1 MGKNPKTQY
10 TTAEPKPIETHVTG
24 TQMGVLLLLI
34 FNLSFLLFCMS
45 IGCESE
51 QKLEP
56 VSLSV
61 EEKKAVLNKQLN
73 TKFENPDA
81 HFELGQLYQAEGNWE
96 KAEYHYTVALS
107 FDPVHRPAQAAL
119 VKGLIKNGYKAKAEQ
134 YARSYINQ
142 ASKASNSVTASL
154 QLAEAFN
161 KQQLDNYALACYQQA
176 LRLGPNSPE
185 VNKQFG
191 FYYLNKNDKEHAK
204 EYLSKS
210 FQLNPN
216 QSDVAGEL
224 GRLGVVVKIPEKKK
238 K

>member
-1 MGKNPKTQY
+1 MGKNPKAQY
-10 TTAEPKPIETHVTG
+10 TAAEPKPIETHVTG
-24 TQMGVLLLLI
+24 TQMWVLSLLI
-34 FNLSFLLFCMS
+34 LNLSFLLFCMS

-56 VSLSV
+56 VPLSA
-61 EEKKAVLNKQLN
+61 EGKKAELHKQLN

-81 HFELGQLYQAEGNWE
+81 HFELGRLYQAEGNWD
-96 KAEYHYTVALS
+96 KAEYHYNVALS
-107 FDPVHRPAQAAL
+107 FDPVNRPAQAAL
-119 VKGLIKNGYKAKAEQ
+119 VKVLINNGDKTKAEQ
-134 YARSYINQ
+134 YAKSYINQ
-142 ASKASNSVTASL
+142 ASSSIMASL

-161 KQQLDNYALACYQQA
+161 RQQLDKYTLACYQQA
-176 LRLGPNSPE
+176 LRLDPDSFE

-191 FYYLNKNDKEHAK
+191 FYYLNKNDKERAK

-216 QSDVAGEL
+216 QPDVAGEL
-224 GRLGVVVKIPEKKK
+224 GRLDVVVKIPEKKK